1 MDPYLMQA
9 LATDR
14 IRDWQRRAEQARWIR
29 EARQDRPARH
39 ARPARQARPAR
50 ELVAAALGPLG
61 IRRVPPA
68 QQAAGLTGGAEGRPT
83 SADERRSAASRAA

>member
-50 ELVAAALGPLG
+50 ELIAAALEPLG
-61 IRRVPPA
+61 VRRVPPA
-68 QQAAGLTGGAEGRPT
+68 RPAEHRTGATEGQSAAAGGRQ
-83 SADERRSAASRAA
+83 SAGTRVS